1 MINVIINGTK
11 KFSLNEANT
20 TELACESK
28 TSRLCEWRFRMT
40 AVATEAIVKGANKSV
55 ICQAGS
61 KLRRI
66 ETNR

>member
-40 AVATEAIVKGANKSV
+40 AVVAVAIAKATNKSV

-61 KLRRI
+61 KLKRI